1 MNTTASKGN
10 WNEQKN
16 RLREK
21 FSSLTESDLQFTND
35 RKNEMFFKVQ
45 LKLGKT
51 KDELIRI
58 ISTL

>member
-1 MNTTASKGN
+1 MNTKESKGN
-10 WNEQKN
+10 WSEQKS

-21 FSSLTESDLQFTND
+21 FSSLTESDLQITND
-35 RKNEMFFKVQ
+35 KKDEMFFKVQ